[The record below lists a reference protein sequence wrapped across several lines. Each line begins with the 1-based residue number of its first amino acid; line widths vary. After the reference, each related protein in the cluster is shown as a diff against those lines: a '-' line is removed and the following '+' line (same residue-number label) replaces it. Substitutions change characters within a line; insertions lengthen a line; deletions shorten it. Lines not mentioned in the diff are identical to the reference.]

1 VPRVEIEI
9 PKPGRESL
17 TGTERSQ
24 KTLRTRSPPS
34 PAFLVLARFLIAF
47 DVVKRFY
54 FVRPFLPPMMMEHH
68 FPFLFFFSPFGTR
81 RERERERIKRFL
93 SAFFSS
99 NEIFSK
105 IFLRVNVLSSIC
117 PETPSRRLETEKKI
131 QKTPLSRPVVAEAFS
146 FPTTHINN
154 AS

>member
-9 PKPGRESL
+9 PKREEKVSPG
-17 TGTERSQ
+17 TKRSQ
-24 KTLRTRSPPS
+24 KTLRTQSPPS

-54 FVRPFLPPMMMEHH
+54 FVRPFLPPMMEQSFS
-68 FPFLFFFSPFGTR
+68 FPLLFSPFGTR

-131 QKTPLSRPVVAEAFS
+131 QKTPLSRPVVAKLFLS
-146 FPTTHINN
+146 PQPTSN